1 MAQGI
6 LGRYHLIAHLG
17 GGATSDVSL
26 AKPDASSEIAKLSV
40 IKRLKLGADAESDV
54 AALFSGEAALCL
66 RLDHPNIARA
76 FEAGEDAD
84 GPFLVLEYVE
94 GQSLARIRSRARRR
108 AAGVP
113 RALALHIVKEMAA
126 GLAYA
131 HALEDEAGKPLK
143 IVHRDVSPEN
153 VIVTYTGTTKLI
165 DFSVATAAVP
175 STKARAGVFKG
186 SVAYIAP
193 EQARSDVKLDARADV
208 FATGLVLW
216 ELLAGKRMWEG
227 MSEADVMARLADSTP
242 LPSVRTV
249 VPDVPEALDALCS
262 QALAKVRD
270 DRFDSAVEL
279 LEAIEK
285 VSKAPELKTTPREV
299 GDFVTSLFEDEQEKM
314 RAVVDGALAPPAAG
328 AEALPRLGPLP
339 PTSANAFVDVET
351 DPSLWIGAGPAAAA
365 PAAAQA
371 PAPAPTPL
379 RIVEVLRVEQGPSR
393 DRRFAFA
400 TAGAVLIAFA
410 VVAVVALTTKKDPE
424 KPLVTADPRPTATAM
439 EPATSAFAEP
449 EEVTIEITV
458 RPLTGRLFVDG
469 VKSPVVPHRVKV
481 VRGKYTHEV
490 RAEADG
496 FEPRTMTIVFDRD
509 RSIDIALTPKPQPH
523 VPLPPPRAAGSSSPS
538 ATPSATP
545 SAKPAEKDRDA
556 Q

>member
-6 LGRYHLIAHLG
+6 DGRYQLIAHLG

-26 AKPDASSEIAKLSV
+26 AKTDATSDVAKLSV
-40 IKRLKLGADAESDV
+40 IKRLKLGADAEPEV
-54 AALFSGEAALCL
+54 AALFSEEARLCV
-66 RLDHPNIARA
+66 RLDHPNIARGL
-76 FEAGEDAD
+76 EAGEDAE
-84 GPFLVLEYVE
+84 GLFLVLEYVE

-113 RALALHIVKEMAA
+113 PAIALHIVKEMAA

-165 DFSVATAAVP
+165 DFSVATAAP
-175 STKARAGVFKG
+175 SAKARSGVFKG

-193 EQARSDVKLDARADV
+193 EQARSDVKLDARVDV

-227 MSEADVMARLADSTP
+227 MSEAEVLARLADATP
-242 LPSVRTV
+242 LPAVRTV
-249 VPDVPEALDALCS
+249 VPDVPEELDAICA
-262 QALAKVRD
+262 QALAKIRD
-270 DRFDSAVEL
+270 DRFDSALEL
-279 LEAIEK
+279 HQALEKA
-285 VSKAPELKTTPREV
+285 SKAPALQATARQVAEL
-299 GDFVTSLFEDEQEKM
+299 VTSLFEDEREKM
-314 RAVVDGALAPPAAG
+314 RGVVDGALARPAAS
-328 AEALPRLGPLP
+328 AEALPRLRPQP

-351 DPSLWIGAGPAAAA
+351 DPSLWIGAAARPAAPASAAA
-365 PAAAQA
+365 PAAA
-371 PAPAPTPL
+371 PV

-393 DRRFAFA
+393 DRRFTIAIG
-400 TAGAVLIAFA
+400 GAVLIAFA
-410 VVAVVALTTKKDPE
+410 VVAVVALTSKTEPE
-424 KPLVTADPRPTATAM
+424 KPLVVSDPRPVRSTATEVA
-439 EPATSAFAEP
+439 SAYAEP

-458 RPLTGRLFVDG
+458 RPLTGHLFIDG
-469 VKSPVVPHRVKV
+469 VKAPQNPHRVKV

-496 FEPRTMTIVFDRD
+496 FDPRSTTIVFDRD
-509 RSIDIALTPKPQPH
+509 RSIDIALTPKPH
-523 VPLPPPRAAGSSSPS
+523 VALPPPRLTASAPS
-538 ATPSATP
+538 AAPSAAP
-545 SAKPAEKDRDA
+545 STKPPEKDRDA